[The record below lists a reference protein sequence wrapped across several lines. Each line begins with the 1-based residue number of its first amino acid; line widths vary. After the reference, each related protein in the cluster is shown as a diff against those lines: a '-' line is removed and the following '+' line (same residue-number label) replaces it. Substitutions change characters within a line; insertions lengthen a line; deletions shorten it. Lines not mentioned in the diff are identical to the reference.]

1 MAVASNQPLSLR
13 VAELFAGVGGF
24 RLGLEG
30 CREWGA
36 EGVGMQMVWA
46 NQWEPPGNEK
56 KQFAWA
62 CYEARF
68 GAGSCVNEDI
78 EKVLDLVEHGAYG
91 IPDFDLLCA
100 GFPCQDYSVAK
111 PSPESKGMEGKKGVL
126 WWQIVR
132 LLQMKRPEYVLL
144 ENVDR
149 LLKSPSSQR
158 GRDFAVILS
167 CLNELGYLVEWR
179 VVDASAYGFPQRR
192 KRVFIYGEQAASPRD
207 LQSRLLEDGVIAR
220 AFPALIEK
228 DQVKSVLLE
237 GSVFDVS
244 LSFGAN
250 KQGSAFME
258 AGVMQ
263 NGSVLMASM
272 RPNYR
277 GPFATLG
284 DVLVPEEDAPASFYI
299 EDDAVSRW
307 VYLKGAKQEQ
317 RVCKRNGHAY
327 VYSEGKVTF
336 PDALDAPSRTIL
348 TSEGGAS
355 ASRTKHVIQ
364 APDGRLRRLLPVELE
379 RLSGFPDGWT
389 DTGMTDAQRAFCIG
403 NALVVG
409 VVERIGLE
417 IADRASQAGEFSE

>member
-1 MAVASNQPLSLR
+1 MAVACNQPPSLR
-13 VAELFAGVGGF
+13 VAELFAGIGGF

-30 CREWGA
+30 CREWGI
-36 EGVGMQMVWA
+36 EGAGMQTVWA
-46 NQWEPPGNEK
+46 NQWEPPGSAR

-78 EKVLDLVEHGAYG
+78 EKVLDRVERGVYE

-111 PSPESKGMEGKKGVL
+111 PSTQSKGMEGKKGVL

-132 LLQMKRPEYVLL
+132 LLQMKQPKYVLL

-192 KRVFIYGEQAASPRD
+192 KRVFIYGEQTANPHG
-207 LQSRLLEDGVIAR
+207 LKKRLLEDGVFAR

-228 DQVKSVLLE
+228 EQVKGVVIE

-244 LSFGAN
+244 LSFGAG
-250 KQGSAFME
+250 KHDSAFKQ

-263 NGSVLMASM
+263 HGAVVMASVN
-272 RPNYR
+272 PDYK
-277 GPFATLG
+277 GPFTTLG
-284 DVLVPEEDAPASFYI
+284 DALVPEEEVPVSFYVGN
-299 EDDAVSRW
+299 DAAQRW
-307 VYLKGAKQEQ
+307 AYLKGAKREQ

-327 VYSEGKVTF
+327 VYTEGKVAF

-348 TSEGGAS
+348 TSEGGAA
-355 ASRTKHVIQ
+355 ASRTKHVVQ
-364 APDGRLRRLLPVELE
+364 TPDGRLRRLLPVELE

-389 DTGMTDAQRAFCIG
+389 DSGMTDAQRAFCVG

-409 VVERIGLE
+409 VVERIGFE
-417 IADRASQAGEFSE
+417 IADRSLQSGESSG